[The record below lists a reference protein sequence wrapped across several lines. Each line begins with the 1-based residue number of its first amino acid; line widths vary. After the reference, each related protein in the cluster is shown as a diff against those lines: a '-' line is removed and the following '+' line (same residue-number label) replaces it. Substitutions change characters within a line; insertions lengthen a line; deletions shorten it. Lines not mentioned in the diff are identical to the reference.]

1 MQRIEAL
8 VEIKVDRALEDQGK
22 RGGSL
27 TVSSGYNDIERDVR
41 TIRGDATLPLPAEEV
56 AAKFMRYA
64 RGRVPHEKSFVF
76 ANATLASEVDVK
88 MRALWDLLV

>member
-1 MQRIEAL
+1 M
-8 VEIKVDRALEDQGK
+8 
-22 RGGSL
+22 
-27 TVSSGYNDIERDVR
+27 
-41 TIRGDATLPLPAEEV
+41 PLSAEEV

-88 MRALWDLLV
+88 MRALWDLLF